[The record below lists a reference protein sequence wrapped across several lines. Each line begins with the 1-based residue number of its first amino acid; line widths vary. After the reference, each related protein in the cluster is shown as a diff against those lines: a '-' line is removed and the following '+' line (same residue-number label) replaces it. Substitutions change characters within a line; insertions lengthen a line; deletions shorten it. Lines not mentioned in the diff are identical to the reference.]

1 MGVAWTS
8 GWATAAVCTEAA
20 PAVKAMAVLIES
32 GSSVGA
38 SVGENTGAQENPRI
52 AAIKIIPIRFVLLM
66 ATFHYRSLHRD
77 R

>member
-1 MGVAWTS
+1 
-8 GWATAAVCTEAA
+8 
-20 PAVKAMAVLIES
+20 
-32 GSSVGA
+32 VGA